1 MPPLLLHGQHGGA
14 MKKTCIFAN
23 QKGGVGKTACA
34 LNVGFELAR
43 RGRNILLVDTDPQG
57 NLTSWSGYDPD
68 TFTATVFDVLK
79 GKLCMEDIINVVR
92 DNLWLAPSNILLAS
106 IEREIFA
113 VIGYERL
120 LKKALQPVLNNF
132 DHIIIDSPPSLGSL
146 TVNGLVASDEVY
158 ITVACE
164 HLSVIG
170 TNKLLETIDA
180 VRENYNSGL
189 EIGKVIPTMYTNTVL
204 ATEMLK
210 QLSSYFGEKLA
221 KTPIR
226 RNVRIGE
233 SSAMGQSIIYYDP
246 ASIGAKDFENLVEEI
261 L

>member
-1 MPPLLLHGQHGGA
+1 

-23 QKGGVGKTACA
+23 QKGGVGKTACS
-34 LNVGFELAR
+34 LNIGFELAK
-43 RGRNILLVDTDPQG
+43 RGFNILLVDTDPQG
-57 NLTSWSGYDPD
+57 NLTSWSGFDPD
-68 TFTATVFDVLK
+68 SFKTTMFDVMK
-79 GKLCMEDIINVVR
+79 EKLSMEDIIIDVR
-92 DNLWLAPSNILLAS
+92 EHLWIAPSNILLAS

-113 VIGYERL
+113 SIGYERL
-120 LKKALQPVLNNF
+120 LKKVLQPILDRF
-132 DHIIIDSPPSLGSL
+132 DHIIIDSPPSLGAP

-170 TNKLLETIDA
+170 TSKLLETIDA
-180 VRENYNSGL
+180 VRDNYNPSL

-204 ATEMLK
+204 AMEMLK
-210 QLSSYFGEKLA
+210 QLTDFFGDKLA

-233 SSAMGQSIIYYDP
+233 SAAMGKSIIYYDP
-246 ASIGAKDFENLVEEI
+246 ASIGARDFENLVEEI
-261 L
+261 I

>member
-1 MPPLLLHGQHGGA
+1 

-34 LNVGFELAR
+34 LNVGFELAK

-57 NLTSWSGYDPD
+57 NLTSWAGFDPD
-68 TFTATVFDVLK
+68 AFKATIFDVLK
-79 GKLCMEDIINVVR
+79 GKLCLEEIIIKVSEY
-92 DNLWLAPSNILLAS
+92 LWLAPSNILLAS
-106 IEREIFA
+106 LEREIFA
-113 VIGYERL
+113 AIGYERL
-120 LKKALQPVLNNF
+120 LKKAIQPVLARY

-180 VRENYNSGL
+180 VRENYNARL
-189 EIGKVIPTMYTNTVL
+189 EIGKVIPTMYSNTVL

-210 QLSSYFGEKLA
+210 QLSAFFGDKMA

-233 SSAMGQSIIYYDP
+233 SAAMGQSIIYYDP
-246 ASIGAKDFENLVEEI
+246 SSIGAKDFENLVEEI
-261 L
+261 I

>member
-1 MPPLLLHGQHGGA
+1 MLPELFHGQHGGV

-34 LNVGFELAR
+34 LNIGFELAK
-43 RGRNILLVDTDPQG
+43 RGYNILLVDTDPQG
-57 NLTSWSGYDPD
+57 NLTSWAGFDPD
-68 TFTATVFDVLK
+68 AFTTTMFDVMK
-79 GKLCMEDIINVVR
+79 GKFCLEDIIINVSEH
-92 DNLWLAPSNILLAS
+92 LWLAPSNILLAS
-106 IEREIFA
+106 IEREIFSS
-113 VIGYERL
+113 IGYERL
-120 LKKALQPVLNNF
+120 LKKVLQPVLNRF
-132 DHIIIDSPPSLGSL
+132 DHIIIDSPPSLGAL

-170 TNKLLETIDA
+170 ANKLLETIDA
-180 VRENYNSGL
+180 VRENYNPRL

-204 ATEMLK
+204 AMEMLK
-210 QLSSYFGEKLA
+210 QLTGFFGEKLA

-233 SSAMGQSIIYYDP
+233 SSAVGKSIIYYDP

-261 L
+261 I